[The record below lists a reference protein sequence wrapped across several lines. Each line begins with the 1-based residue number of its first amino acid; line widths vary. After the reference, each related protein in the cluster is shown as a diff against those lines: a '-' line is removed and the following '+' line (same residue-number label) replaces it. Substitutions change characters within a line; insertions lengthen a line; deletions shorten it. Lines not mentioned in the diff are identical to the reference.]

1 MAEVLNFHKKSY
13 IFQYHISAFS
23 KYLLTHETKYCRL
36 FCYFLL
42 VDLKSVVKLLSN
54 VFLSQQK
61 PYKNSRIPIS
71 YSEIWCE
78 TKMSRRWNYRSL
90 FCEQRIYFVM
100 FISSELISEVFF
112 RPKENYLKGLYEYL
126 NQSEIIVLKMKLQ
139 SSKSE
144 LTLAEMS
151 DSSSGLN
158 HAAANPTTYFHSL
171 SSTNPMNGLATDLS
185 DLAIGDRPPPR
196 KIRRRN
202 ALTVQDPHYPH
213 VVPPPNR

>member
-1 MAEVLNFHKKSY
+1 MFFFLN
-13 IFQYHISAFS
+13 
-23 KYLLTHETKYCRL
+23 
-36 FCYFLL
+36 
-42 VDLKSVVKLLSN
+42 
-54 VFLSQQK
+54 
-61 PYKNSRIPIS
+61 KNSRIPIS
-71 YSEIWCE
+71 KSEIWCE
-78 TKMSRRWNYRSL
+78 TKMSRCWNYRSL